1 MVLTSPGA
9 PCDSVPPTDTQPVST
24 QLTCEAEKV
33 LSKEIGFIDHPS
45 FRKQPLG
52 EEDESDVLPAIEG
65 GQDDHLWKET
75 NFALPAHLR
84 RMCNRPILTATQER
98 DLFRRMNYL
107 KYQANVLRTQLSA
120 QFPRQEQL
128 TAIEDVLQRAERIRN
143 HIILSNIRL
152 VISIAKTFAGKE
164 TTFDMTLSTGICSLM
179 NVVEKFNFD
188 RGFRFSTY
196 ATRAI
201 RRDLYRLVMKNHSQ
215 LQRFCTGSDELV
227 EDCMEKDTSRL
238 PAMHHRT
245 VYATLQNMLDCLEP
259 RERRILQLRFGFDN
273 DDGHKV
279 TYSTI
284 AREFGISKERVRQIA
299 KRALDRLHE
308 MAPDFSLDSF
318 LA

>member
-1 MVLTSPGA
+1 MVLTSPNA
-9 PCDSVPPTDTQPVST
+9 PCHSVPSTDTQPVST
-24 QLTCEAEKV
+24 QLTCEAENF

-45 FRKQPLG
+45 FRKQPLT
-52 EEDESDVLPAIEG
+52 EDDESGVLPAIER
-65 GQDDHLWKET
+65 GQGDHLWKEN

-84 RMCNRPILTATQER
+84 RMCNRPILTATEER

-120 QFPRQEQL
+120 QFPCRDQL
-128 TAIEDVLQRAERIRN
+128 AAIEDVLQRAERIRN

-152 VISIAKTFAGKE
+152 VISIAKNFSGKE

-179 NVVEKFNFD
+179 NVVDKFNFD

-201 RRDLYRLVMKNHSQ
+201 RRDLYRLVIKNHSQ

-227 EDCMEKDTSRL
+227 ESCIEKETSRL
-238 PAMHHRT
+238 PAIHHRT
-245 VYATLQNMLDCLEP
+245 VYATLQNMLNLLAP

-299 KRALDRLHE
+299 KRALDHLRE

-318 LA
+318 LS